1 MTTLDLNQIKDVL
14 LKQRQEIVA
23 RMNTLEEGWKDL
35 GGREVEMEEEAQ
47 KADLTTLYDQLDKR
61 EIDEIEAIDHALVK
75 LASVGY
81 GVCEQC
87 KKSIGEARLEVL
99 PTTRWCKSC
108 AVSKHI

>member
-35 GGREVEMEEEAQ
+35 GGREVETEEEAQ

-61 EIDEIEAIDHALVK
+61 EIDEIEAIDNALVK

-81 GVCEQC
+81 GVCEEC
-87 KKSIGEARLEVL
+87 KKSIGESRLEVL

-108 AVSKHI
+108 AESKHT